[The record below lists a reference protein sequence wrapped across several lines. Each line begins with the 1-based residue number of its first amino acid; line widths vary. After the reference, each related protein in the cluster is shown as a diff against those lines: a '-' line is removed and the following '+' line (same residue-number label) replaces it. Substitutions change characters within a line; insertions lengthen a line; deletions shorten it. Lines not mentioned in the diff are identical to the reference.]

1 MVLNYQQFYLDLAK
15 SQKSGKAN
23 WNLEYD
29 AVKDYSLRNLD
40 VKNVASLAD
49 SFMDDTEDTIF
60 KKYLRYNSV
69 SAAVSPPCNDT
80 CRSVHYC
87 SITQLEKD
95 KYYQCLT
102 GFQTTAS
109 PNSTPHH
116 HHHPP
121 PKKVQPYYIYIIAG
135 LGALVFI
142 LFIIVAILCIKK
154 RRHFIPHRYSRFGSV
169 IKGPI
174 NWVPH
179 FLELYCVRNVDDKMV
194 LLCSSVSNIRAV
206 LNAFVFIPPNRI
218 IGGTR
223 SEWLG
228 AYCFCP
234 ICMFVC
240 LSFVNFNLRYNF

>member
-1 MVLNYQQFYLDLAK
+1 MNGMLCLYKYHIFFTLHLHVSGTPLSILFLSPAVTPWKSTLKGVGPNNPSIRLYSYNKLTGMVLNYQQFYLDLAK
-15 SQKSGKAN
+15 SQKSGKDN

-29 AVKDYSLRNLD
+29 AVKDYGLRNLD

-49 SFMDDTEDTIF
+49 SFMDDAEDTIF

-174 NWVPH
+174 N
-179 FLELYCVRNVDDKMV
+179 
-194 LLCSSVSNIRAV
+194 
-206 LNAFVFIPPNRI
+206 
-218 IGGTR
+218 
-223 SEWLG
+223 
-228 AYCFCP
+228 
-234 ICMFVC
+234 
-240 LSFVNFNLRYNF
+240 